1 METIKQLISE
11 GKTDEAIF
19 LLEEFIEKNKTS
31 DEAYYLKGNAYRKKG
46 DVRRA
51 LNNYLIAIEL
61 NPNSPAVI
69 AHNQMIS
76 ILNFYNKDMY
86 NQ

>member
-46 DVRRA
+46 EVRQA